1 MTLPRKVTMKSALF
15 VCSLRQKRTF
25 FSCYFGRFYVSACE
39 PKACKK
45 LQNSRIS
52 EQKTILFKIIEAYE
66 SKCKIISELILA
78 FWLAMVSVD
87 AALRFDAVRLFICV

>member
-1 MTLPRKVTMKSALF
+1 MKSVYFARFLMEKH
-15 VCSLRQKRTF
+15 LI
-25 FSCYFGRFYVSACE
+25 FSPYFGRFLISVCE
-39 PKACKK
+39 SKVCKK

-78 FWLAMVSVD
+78 FWLAVVSGD

>member
-1 MTLPRKVTMKSALF
+1 MKSVVFACFLAKKHLIF
-15 VCSLRQKRTF
+15 RP
-25 FSCYFGRFYVSACE
+25 YFGRFLISVCE
-39 PKACKK
+39 SKVCIK

-66 SKCKIISELILA
+66 RKCKIISELILA
-78 FWLAMVSVD
+78 FLLAVVFVD

>member
-1 MTLPRKVTMKSALF
+1 MKSVDFARFLAKKH
-15 VCSLRQKRTF
+15 LI
-25 FSCYFGRFYVSACE
+25 FSPYFGRFLISICE
-39 PKACKK
+39 SKVCKK

-78 FWLAMVSVD
+78 FWLAVVFVD

>member
-1 MTLPRKVTMKSALF
+1 MKSTVFARFLAKKH
-15 VCSLRQKRTF
+15 LI
-25 FSCYFGRFYVSACE
+25 FSPYFGRFLISVCE
-39 PKACKK
+39 SKVCKN
-45 LQNSRIS
+45 LQKSSIS

>member
-1 MTLPRKVTMKSALF
+1 MKSADFARFLAKKH
-15 VCSLRQKRTF
+15 LI
-25 FSCYFGRFYVSACE
+25 FSPYFGCFLISACE
-39 PKACKK
+39 SKVCKK
-45 LQNSRIS
+45 PQNSRIS

-78 FWLAMVSVD
+78 FLLAVVSVD

>member
-1 MTLPRKVTMKSALF
+1 MKSVDFARFLAKKH
-15 VCSLRQKRTF
+15 LI
-25 FSCYFGRFYVSACE
+25 FSPYFGRFLISVCE
-39 PKACKK
+39 SKVCKM

-52 EQKTILFKIIEAYE
+52 EQRAILFKIIEAYE

-78 FWLAMVSVD
+78 FWLAVVSVD

>member
-1 MTLPRKVTMKSALF
+1 MKSVDFARFLAKKH
-15 VCSLRQKRTF
+15 LI
-25 FSCYFGRFYVSACE
+25 FSPYFGRFLISACE
-39 PKACKK
+39 SKACKK

-78 FWLAMVSVD
+78 FWLAVVSVD

>member
-1 MTLPRKVTMKSALF
+1 MKSTVFARFLAKKH
-15 VCSLRQKRTF
+15 LI
-25 FSCYFGRFYVSACE
+25 FSPYFGRFLISVCE
-39 PKACKK
+39 SKVCKN
-45 LQNSRIS
+45 LQKSRIS

>member
-1 MTLPRKVTMKSALF
+1 MKSADFARFLAKKH
-15 VCSLRQKRTF
+15 LI
-25 FSCYFGRFYVSACE
+25 FSPYFGRFLISVCE
-39 PKACKK
+39 SKVCKK

-78 FWLAMVSVD
+78 FLLAVVSVD
-87 AALRFDAVRLFICV
+87 AALRFYAVRLFICV

>member
-1 MTLPRKVTMKSALF
+1 MKSTVFARFLAKKH
-15 VCSLRQKRTF
+15 LI
-25 FSCYFGRFYVSACE
+25 FSPYFGRFLISICE
-39 PKACKK
+39 SKVCKK

-78 FWLAMVSVD
+78 FWLAVVSGD

>member
-1 MTLPRKVTMKSALF
+1 MKSVVFARFLMEKH
-15 VCSLRQKRTF
+15 LI
-25 FSCYFGRFYVSACE
+25 FSPYFGRFLISVCE
-39 PKACKK
+39 SKICKK

-66 SKCKIISELILA
+66 SKCKINSELILA

-87 AALRFDAVRLFICV
+87 VALRFYAVRLFICV

>member
-1 MTLPRKVTMKSALF
+1 MKSVNFARFLAKKH
-15 VCSLRQKRTF
+15 LI
-25 FSCYFGRFYVSACE
+25 FSPYFGRFLISICE
-39 PKACKK
+39 SKVCKK

-78 FWLAMVSVD
+78 FWLAVVSVD

>member
-1 MTLPRKVTMKSALF
+1 MLKSGDEIGRF
-15 VCSLRQKRTF
+15 CTF
-25 FSCYFGRFYVSACE
+25 FGKKHLLFSPYFGRFLISVCE
-39 PKACKK
+39 SKPCKK

-66 SKCKIISELILA
+66 SKCKINSELILA

-87 AALRFDAVRLFICV
+87 AALGFYAVRLFICV

>member
-1 MTLPRKVTMKSALF
+1 MKSADFARFLAKMH
-15 VCSLRQKRTF
+15 LI
-25 FSCYFGRFYVSACE
+25 FSPYFGRFLISDCE
-39 PKACKK
+39 SKACKK

-52 EQKTILFKIIEAYE
+52 EQKAILFKIIEAYE

-78 FWLAMVSVD
+78 FWLAVVSGD

>member
-1 MTLPRKVTMKSALF
+1 MKSTVFARFLAKKH
-15 VCSLRQKRTF
+15 LI
-25 FSCYFGRFYVSACE
+25 FSPYFGRFLISICE
-39 PKACKK
+39 SKVCKK

-87 AALRFDAVRLFICV
+87 AALRFYAVRLFICV

>member
-1 MTLPRKVTMKSALF
+1 MKSADFARFLAKNH
-15 VCSLRQKRTF
+15 LI
-25 FSCYFGRFYVSACE
+25 FSPYFGRFLISVCE
-39 PKACKK
+39 SKVCKK
-45 LQNSRIS
+45 LQISRIS

-78 FWLAMVSVD
+78 FWLAVVFVD